1 MLKRKADLVEMD
13 DGNMIAGLAVHVTF
27 IKLSHIV
34 QGSTPSQTARTALD
48 ATWILT
54 ELPAGARQWIG
65 DRTQTPPNTA
75 TPEMVPF
82 RDYRRDAETRSMSIS
97 KIVPPHRYPIKD
109 WAVVCRLVP
118 GSFLP
123 QMQSRGQMIEES

>member
-48 ATWILT
+48 AT
-54 ELPAGARQWIG
+54 
-65 DRTQTPPNTA
+65 
-75 TPEMVPF
+75 
-82 RDYRRDAETRSMSIS
+82 
-97 KIVPPHRYPIKD
+97 
-109 WAVVCRLVP
+109 
-118 GSFLP
+118 
-123 QMQSRGQMIEES
+123 